1 MGAQIS
7 DLFSLFIQLAP
18 LTQALILAALVAVVA
33 LLSLLIIASI
43 GALRLWRASRAGRR
57 ASKAAA
63 EIIPATNFAR
73 DGKPSD
79 PLNLRV
85 IGTAD
90 QLSAAFVTAGWYRA
104 DEITLVTSLRIIVDA
119 LLARKY
125 SSAPVS
131 DLYLYGRKQ
140 DFAFEKPGR
149 SVRERDH
156 VRFWK
161 ADQPARDGR
170 PVWIGGATRDAKVEL
185 SKTNHLP
192 THGIAPDVD
201 DERALIT
208 DDLIRTGWVV
218 VERSVPAF
226 PGPTRTQNAMGDHYQ
241 TDGMAIQL
249 TLARTQPVPLLPQL
263 IRQPGS
269 KLVQTVTRGLRRNL
283 PQQGRDLARQWQE
296 RRAQR
301 GGKAPSEPRQPSGDS

>member
-1 MGAQIS
+1 MGTQIS

-18 LTQALILAALVAVVA
+18 LTQALIIAALVVVVA
-33 LLSLLIIASI
+33 LLSVLIIAGI
-43 GALRLWRASRAGRR
+43 EALRLWRASRAGRR
-57 ASKAAA
+57 ASTA
-63 EIIPATNFAR
+63 EIFPSTNFSR

-79 PLNLRV
+79 PLNLRI

-90 QLSAAFVTAGWYRA
+90 QLSAALISAGWYRA

-119 LLARKY
+119 ALARKY

-131 DLYLYGRKQ
+131 DLYLFGRKQ
-140 DFAFEKPGR
+140 DFAFEKPGKN
-149 SVRERDH
+149 VRQRDH

-161 ADQPARDGR
+161 ANQPARDGR
-170 PVWIGGATRDAKVEL
+170 PLWVGAATRDAKVEL

-201 DERALIT
+201 AERALIV

-218 VERSVPAF
+218 AERTTPAF
-226 PGPTRTQNAMGDHYQ
+226 PGPTRTQNAMGDGYY

-249 TLARTQPVPLLPQL
+249 TLAHFQPVPLLPQL
-263 IRQPGS
+263 VRKPGA
-269 KLVQTVTRGLRRNL
+269 KLVQGVAQRLRGAL
-283 PQQGRDLARQWQE
+283 PQQGRELARQWQE
-296 RRAQR
+296 RRAQTR
-301 GGKAPSEPRQPSGDS
+301 GKAPTEPPQPSSGA